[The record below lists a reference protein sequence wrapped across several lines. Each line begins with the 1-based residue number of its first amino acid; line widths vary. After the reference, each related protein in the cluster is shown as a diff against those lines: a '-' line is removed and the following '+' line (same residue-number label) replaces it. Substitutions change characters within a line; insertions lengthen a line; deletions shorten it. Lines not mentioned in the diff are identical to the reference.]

1 MFCVTLWVEVRTER
15 PLNWSSVLHL
25 RETEPPAICSDA
37 CEGAIVE
44 FAFSEEPNSLKRQPV
59 VIFVCVVNDCRSVG
73 ESSAESAELQCDLDL
88 IHLLDWCISVVFS
101 VKRMNNFPLEIFLA
115 VKGVD

>member
-1 MFCVTLWVEVRTER
+1 MFCVTLFEEVRTER

-59 VIFVCVVNDCRSVG
+59 LIFVCVVNDCRSVG
-73 ESSAESAELQCDLDL
+73 DSSAESAELQCDLDL
-88 IHLLDWCISVVFS
+88 THLLNWSNWVVLL
-101 VKRMNNFPLEIFLA
+101 VRMNNCPLEIFLA

>member
-1 MFCVTLWVEVRTER
+1 MLCVTLWVEVRTER

-25 RETEPPAICSDA
+25 RETVPPAICIDA

-59 VIFVCVVNDCRSVG
+59 VIFVCLVKDCRSVG
-73 ESSAESAELQCDLDL
+73 DSSAESAELQCDLDL
-88 IHLLDWCISVVFS
+88 IHLLYWSNWDVYFV
-101 VKRMNNFPLEIFLA
+101 RMNNFPLEIFLA